1 MKLINNMAHN
11 KSYLLW
17 FHFLRKTKK
26 STNPYINYVWNKL
39 YLKIKKKR
47 KEMKDKT
54 LKIKTL
60 LYIFFPYLLN
70 IDKRNIKKNYTLQ
83 YPYKVFVLN
92 GIKRKM

>member
-1 MKLINNMAHN
+1 
-11 KSYLLW
+11 
-17 FHFLRKTKK
+17 
-26 STNPYINYVWNKL
+26 
-39 YLKIKKKR
+39 
-47 KEMKDKT
+47 MKDKT